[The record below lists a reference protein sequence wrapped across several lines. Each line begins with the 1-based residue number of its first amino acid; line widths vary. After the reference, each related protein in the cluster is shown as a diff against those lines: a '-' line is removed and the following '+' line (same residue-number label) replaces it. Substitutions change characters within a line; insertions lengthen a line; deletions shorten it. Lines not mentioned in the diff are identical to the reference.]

1 MVSPSTDKAP
11 SIVELTPETYQQ
23 DVSSDSIDLES
34 GTKKLQNE
42 SALQSHEYT
51 TNIDETSSSNTASKL
66 TYIQNKISLLQISN

>member
-34 GTKKLQNE
+34 GAKSSKMNQLCNHTSILPISMKLHQATLHP
-42 SALQSHEYT
+42 S
-51 TNIDETSSSNTASKL
+51 
-66 TYIQNKISLLQISN
+66 

>member
-34 GTKKLQNE
+34 GTKAPK
-42 SALQSHEYT
+42 
-51 TNIDETSSSNTASKL
+51 
-66 TYIQNKISLLQISN
+66 